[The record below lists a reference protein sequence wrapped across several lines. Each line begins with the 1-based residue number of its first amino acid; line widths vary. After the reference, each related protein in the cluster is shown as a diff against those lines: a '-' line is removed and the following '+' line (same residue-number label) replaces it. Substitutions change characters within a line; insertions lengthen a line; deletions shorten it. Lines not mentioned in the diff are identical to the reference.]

1 MEIAHD
7 TKKKKNRF
15 PSKSEV
21 MATVIRVLPLFGFKG
36 GTVNLVNVL
45 LNFTQKQDW
54 QAKKPVVW
62 ACNNTLA
69 DLAGFFS
76 ESGARKALY
85 RLRAEGLIAYDDRPG
100 YHRCG
105 KRDKDGNIIEASGID
120 LSPLAT
126 RHQEFVDKIRQCE
139 FDRLEKKRLLRKRRM
154 LVYEITSMLQAAID
168 EKLAGSWQQIF
179 ARLETLAEAPSS
191 SLQKL
196 EAIVA
201 DLEALDEEISDVII
215 TQRNIKNNVKRDTPL
230 SRTGH
235 PYISTNTNLSKNVI
249 CNVSPNKPFL
259 KKKLWKKKKCGC
271 QKHPLTVMQISGLKM
286 MINV

>member
-1 MEIAHD
+1 MENKEDFTEFSGVLDRFQSKIYGRGNIRHTSSKAVEIAHD

-85 RLRAEGLIAYDDRPG
+85 RLRAEGLN
-100 YHRCG
+100 C
-105 KRDKDGNIIEASGID
+105 
-120 LSPLAT
+120 L
-126 RHQEFVDKIRQCE
+126 
-139 FDRLEKKRLLRKRRM
+139 
-154 LVYEITSMLQAAID
+154 
-168 EKLAGSWQQIF
+168 
-179 ARLETLAEAPSS
+179 
-191 SLQKL
+191 
-196 EAIVA
+196 
-201 DLEALDEEISDVII
+201 
-215 TQRNIKNNVKRDTPL
+215 
-230 SRTGH
+230 
-235 PYISTNTNLSKNVI
+235 
-249 CNVSPNKPFL
+249 
-259 KKKLWKKKKCGC
+259 
-271 QKHPLTVMQISGLKM
+271 
-286 MINV
+286 